1 MFAGSSTASGPSNP
15 PTGGLRPP
23 TITENQMTFE
33 EFYKECDKIVVN
45 ILGLGIDDLPDAQ
58 WADYYHDE
66 MSPADAVDT
75 ANIDFWDGQ
84 LPI

>member
-1 MFAGSSTASGPSNP
+1 MS
-15 PTGGLRPP
+15 
-23 TITENQMTFE
+23 FE

-58 WADYYHDE
+58 WMDYYHDE